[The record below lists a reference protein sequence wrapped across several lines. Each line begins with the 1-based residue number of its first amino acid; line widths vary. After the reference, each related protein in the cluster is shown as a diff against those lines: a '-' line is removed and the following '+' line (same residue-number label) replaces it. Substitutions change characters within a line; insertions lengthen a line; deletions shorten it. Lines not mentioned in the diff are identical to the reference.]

1 MAKLIQAVQR
11 YGPRIELNQTVQ
23 IDELAEWISG
33 RTGLN
38 KSELVMT
45 LLELNEAIT
54 YFSRRG
60 TPLKLPDVGTFAPSI
75 AMNGVI
81 KVKFRPDTTLRKV
94 VGSPASFVGRIRNQA
109 NIGITNEQL
118 KALWDADF
126 PDDPLQL

>member
-1 MAKLIQAVQR
+1 MAKLIQAVRR

-23 IDELAEWISG
+23 INELAEWISG

-45 LLELNEAIT
+45 LLELNEAIA

-75 AMNGVI
+75 TLSGVI
-81 KVKFRPDTTLRKV
+81 KVKFRPDSSLRKV
-94 VGSPASFVGRIRNQA
+94 VSSSDAFVGRIRNQG
-109 NIGITNEQL
+109 NIGLTSEQL
-118 KALWDADF
+118 KTLWDADF